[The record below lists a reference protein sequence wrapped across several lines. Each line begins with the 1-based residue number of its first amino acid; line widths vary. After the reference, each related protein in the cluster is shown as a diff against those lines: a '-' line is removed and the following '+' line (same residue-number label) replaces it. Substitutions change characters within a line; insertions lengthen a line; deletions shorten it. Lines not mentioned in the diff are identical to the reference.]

1 MSAQPA
7 GPDAA
12 AAPAWRAPGELEL
25 TPILRAAL
33 DAFSEAGY
41 HGTSVRDIASRVGVT
56 VPALY
61 YHHENKEA
69 ILFSLL
75 DTSITRLR
83 GLCLAAIADAADTPQ
98 ARFLNLVEC
107 VVIYMAMMR
116 RLVGEPFYVA
126 ILVTVG
132 LGIVLKSAILVIW
145 RAERLTIDIGV
156 APAIRLAGGASLSYM
171 DVASVALTIVFFAG
185 LYVFFSFTRLG
196 VQFRGTAENALLASQ
211 RGVNVNFV
219 LSLAWV
225 IAIMAASLSGVL
237 FGGRAFLSTESV
249 TIGLAGLTAAL
260 VGGLNSL
267 RGAVAGAFIVACAQ
281 YLTVRLIDP
290 VLSEAVPFLLL
301 LLVMSIRPWG
311 LFGTLEEL
319 DRV

>member
-1 MSAQPA
+1 MEFAATVVILTCTYALLAA
-7 GPDAA
+7 GIVILYKAGRVVNFA
-12 AAPAWRAPGELEL
+12 HGELAIVGGYVFYSSGL
-25 TPILRAAL
+25 M
-33 DAFSEAGY
+33 AG
-41 HGTSVRDIASRVGVT
+41 GMSVW
-56 VPALY
+56 L
-61 YHHENKEA
+61 
-69 ILFSLL
+69 
-75 DTSITRLR
+75 
-83 GLCLAAIADAADTPQ
+83 AIACA
-98 ARFLNLVEC
+98 LVFSVVMG

-116 RLVGEPFYVA
+116 RLVGQPFYVA

-145 RAERLTIDIGV
+145 RAERLTIDVGV

-171 DVASVALTIVFFAG
+171 DVASVALTIAFFAG
-185 LYVFFSFTRLG
+185 LYLFFSFTRLG

-260 VGGLNSL
+260 VGGLDSL
-267 RGAVAGAFIVACAQ
+267 RGAIAGAFIVACAQ

-301 LLVMSIRPWG
+301 FLVMSIRPWPVRHG
-311 LFGTLEEL
+311 RRTRPGVTRTWLARAPTFGQTMS
-319 DRV
+319 RRMRSCAVPIRRC